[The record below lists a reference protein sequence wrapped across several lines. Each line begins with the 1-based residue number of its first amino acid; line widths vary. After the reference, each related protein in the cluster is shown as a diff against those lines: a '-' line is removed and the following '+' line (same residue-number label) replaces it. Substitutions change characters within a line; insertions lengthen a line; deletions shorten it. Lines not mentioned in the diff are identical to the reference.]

1 MIKAIYKENY
11 KKYHGK
17 KPIKV
22 CIPVNLKKYF
32 KSTTISNFFSYITLE
47 ANLEN
52 EEFEDFDKI
61 IEFVKSDFKNRL
73 TQEEITKTMSANVK
87 WGNNILVKLIPL
99 LLKNIILKISYME
112 IRKYTTTTLSN
123 VGRVSVLPEYKKYI
137 DKFLF
142 LLAPEPVEKIKC
154 AACSYENK
162 LIFTFTSILEDV
174 SIEKAFFKH
183 LQEQGID
190 VEIKGNGAKL

>member
-1 MIKAIYKENY
+1 M
-11 KKYHGK
+11 
-17 KPIKV
+17 
-22 CIPVNLKKYF
+22 KKYF

-47 ANLEN
+47 TNFKN
-52 EEFEDFDKI
+52 GEFEKFDNI
-61 IEFVKSDFKNRL
+61 IEFVKNDFKSRL
-73 TQEEITKTMSANVK
+73 TEEEITKTMSANVK
-87 WGNNILVKLIPL
+87 WGNNIFIKLIPL

-154 AACSYENK
+154 SACSYENK

-183 LQEQGID
+183 LQEQGIN
-190 VEIKGNGAKL
+190 VEIESNGVGYDLS